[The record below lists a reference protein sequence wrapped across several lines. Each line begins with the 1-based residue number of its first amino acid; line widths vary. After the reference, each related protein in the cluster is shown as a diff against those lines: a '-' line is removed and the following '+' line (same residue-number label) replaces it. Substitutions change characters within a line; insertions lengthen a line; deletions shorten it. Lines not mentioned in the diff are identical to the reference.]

1 MMLNEMIQDKGN
13 GVTVVWD
20 SVGVRVKADGKT
32 AGFLRYEDWSGKW
45 VPYLGNAEKAERL
58 YEMVDGT
65 RRQTTAVNA
74 LVKAVKRA
82 HGR

>member
-1 MMLNEMIQDKGN
+1 MIFHDITEDKGN

-20 SVGVRVKADGKT
+20 SIGVRAKVDGKT

-45 VPYLGNAEKAERL
+45 VPYLGNAEKADRL
-58 YEMVDGT
+58 DEMVDGT
-65 RRQTTAVNA
+65 RRQTTAVKA